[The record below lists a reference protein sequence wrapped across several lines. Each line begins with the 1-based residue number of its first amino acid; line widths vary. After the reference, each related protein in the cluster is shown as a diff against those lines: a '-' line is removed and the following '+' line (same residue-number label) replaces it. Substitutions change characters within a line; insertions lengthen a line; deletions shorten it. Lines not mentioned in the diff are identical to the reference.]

1 MRLTWIEY
9 YAPFKRYAWLVI
21 DRAGHDYR
29 QNFEVML
36 VNERYRIVRRKNSS
50 GWNSSDLGDRL
61 VFWTSVVGAIILI
74 VIL

>member
-1 MRLTWIEY
+1 ME
-9 YAPFKRYAWLVI
+9 FVM
-21 DRAGHDYR
+21 HDYR

-36 VNERYRIVRRKNSS
+36 SDEHYRIVRKKNSS
-50 GWNSSDLGDRL
+50 GWNSSDLGDAL

>member
-1 MRLTWIEY
+1 M
-9 YAPFKRYAWLVI
+9 
-21 DRAGHDYR
+21 HDYR

-36 VNERYRIVRRKNSS
+36 VNDRYRIVRRKNSS